1 MGARRAQRLDGIG
14 TFLLAPSFWVPAFA
28 GMTRLRVPKFLCA
41 LTIALLALSVPA
53 RANTAFANWAAI
65 VVAGDDRAHNGA
77 PSAIFDNARR
87 GVVHDLEASGFAAR
101 NIAEFSVAR
110 RSGVAYAHASAIA
123 AGLRALSGRARGGCL
138 LYFSSHGA
146 PDAIVLGNRWLTPRQ
161 LARIVD
167 LDCANRPS
175 VVIVSACFSGVFVPA
190 LAGKNRLILTAAR
203 WDRSSF
209 GCGQT
214 DRYPYFDECVLM
226 VWPRADGFI
235 ALGRAARACVAAR
248 EKREHVGPPSEPQLR
263 VGPTIAATLPK
274 WR

>member
-1 MGARRAQRLDGIG
+1 MTDLSDRG
-14 TFLLAPSFWVPAFA
+14 TTNAEFPRFRVHLFFVALATVFVAIS
-28 GMTRLRVPKFLCA
+28 
-41 LTIALLALSVPA
+41 IPA
-53 RANTAFANWAAI
+53 RAGSAFANWAAI

-77 PSAIFDNARR
+77 PSTIFDNARR

-101 NIAEFSVAR
+101 NIAEFSIAP
-110 RSGVAYAHASAIA
+110 RSGLPYPRAIGIA
-123 AGLRALSGRARGGCL
+123 RELQTLTARARGGCL

-146 PDAIVLGNRWLTPRQ
+146 PDAMVLGSRWLEPRQ

-167 LDCANRPS
+167 ADCGNRPA
-175 VVIVSACFSGVFVPA
+175 VVVVSACFSGSFVPA

-203 WDRSSF
+203 RDRSSF

-214 DRYPYFDECVLM
+214 DRYPYFDECVLS
-226 VWPRADGFI
+226 VWPHVDSFI
-235 ALGRAARACVAAR
+235 ALGRAARICVAAR

-263 VGPTIAATLPK
+263 IGSLMAAAPPR

>member
-1 MGARRAQRLDGIG
+1 MS
-14 TFLLAPSFWVPAFA
+14 LATLV
-28 GMTRLRVPKFLCA
+28 
-41 LTIALLALSVPA
+41 LALIVSLDV
-53 RANTAFANWAAI
+53 RANTSFSNWAAV

-77 PSAIFDNARR
+77 PSTIFDNARR

-110 RSGVAYAHASAIA
+110 RSGVDYARASAIA
-123 AGLRALSGRARGGCL
+123 AAVRTLAGRAHGGCL

-146 PDAIVLGNRWLTPRQ
+146 PDAIVLGNRWLTPGQ
-161 LARIVD
+161 LARIID
-167 LDCANRPS
+167 LDCGNRPT
-175 VVIVSACFSGVFVPA
+175 VVVVSACFSGVFVPA

-203 WDRSSF
+203 RDRSSF

-214 DRYPYFDECVLM
+214 DRYPYFDECVLS
-226 VWPRADGFI
+226 VWPRVDGFI

-248 EKREHVGPPSEPQLR
+248 EMREHVGPPSDPQLR
-263 VGPTIAATLPK
+263 LGTTIAATLPK